1 MDQLPR
7 PSSLLPLPVATFH
20 ILLVLCGGDRHGY
33 GIIQDIAARTGGEV
47 KLGPGTLYRNLQ
59 RLQED
64 GLIVEIDERPLPSLD
79 DERRRYYRI
88 TPFGGA
94 VARAETSRLAR
105 LLELAQGA
113 GFSPDTLSPDPV

>member
-1 MDQLPR
+1 MDNLPS

-20 ILLVLCGGDRHGY
+20 ILLVLCSGDRHGY
-33 GIIQDIAARTGGEV
+33 GIIQDIAARTDGEV

-79 DERRRYYRI
+79 DERRRYFRI

-94 VARAETSRLAR
+94 VARAEIGRLSR
-105 LLELAQGA
+105 LLELAQG
-113 GFSPDTLSPDPV
+113 TVLSPDALSADAV

>member
-1 MDQLPR
+1 MDNLPS

-20 ILLVLCGGDRHGY
+20 ILLVLCSGDRHGY
-33 GIIQDIAARTGGEV
+33 GIIQDIAARTDGEV

-64 GLIVEIDERPLPSLD
+64 GLIVEIDERPLPPLD
-79 DERRRYYRI
+79 DERRRYFRI

-94 VARAETSRLAR
+94 VARAEIGRLSR
-105 LLELAQGA
+105 LLELAQG
-113 GFSPDTLSPDPV
+113 TVLSPDALSPDAV